1 MRALA
6 FAHKPGVAHTPIIQ
20 IITAPFHFRAI
31 CAGCVR
37 ALAFVHERGVAHG
50 SLGSGAVL
58 LSHVDD
64 RKAGQ
69 LVVKLDN
76 FGFAQRQVLPPG
88 MSIFV

>member
-1 MRALA
+1 
-6 FAHKPGVAHTPIIQ
+6 
-20 IITAPFHFRAI
+20 
-31 CAGCVR
+31 VR

-88 MSIFV
+88 AAALQGGYSRLTCVA